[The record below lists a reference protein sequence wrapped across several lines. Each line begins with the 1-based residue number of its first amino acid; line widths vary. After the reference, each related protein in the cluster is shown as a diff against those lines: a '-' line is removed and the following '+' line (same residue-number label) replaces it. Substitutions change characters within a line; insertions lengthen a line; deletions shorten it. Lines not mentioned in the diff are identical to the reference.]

1 VNATR
6 LGFLKQGFGRGL
18 IEIKMTLTYWP
29 DLFQALFFSGISILV
44 LFLMRGHHVP
54 GTSFSLGSLTLPG
67 VIGMNLAVGG
77 ITGVTAL
84 LAVDR
89 EDGTLL
95 RAKATPGGM
104 TGYVLGKITLT
115 SGTALIGVVL
125 TLILGLIAFPGLAVT
140 VTGLLTLI
148 WVVLLG
154 LLATIPLGIT
164 LGSTISDPR
173 FITLIVLPF
182 SGLTAISGIFYPITH
197 LPGWLQGI
205 GQVFPI
211 YWLGLGVRAALLP
224 DALKSVELDGSWRLG
239 WVLLALAGWA
249 AVGLL
254 VAPPVLRRMARRESG
269 SRVAARRER
278 AMLRAT

>member
-1 VNATR
+1 MNAIR
-6 LGFLKQGFGRGL
+6 LGVGRGW
-18 IEIKMTLTYWP
+18 IELRHTFTYWP

-44 LFLMRGHHVP
+44 LFLMRGHSVP

-104 TGYVLGKITLT
+104 AAYVLGKITLT
-115 SGTALIGVVL
+115 SGNVLLGVVL
-125 TLILGLIAFPGLAVT
+125 TLILGLVAFPGLAVT
-140 VTGLLTLI
+140 ATGLLTLV
-148 WVVLLG
+148 WVVALG
-154 LLATIPLGIT
+154 LLATIPLGIA

-173 FITLIVLPF
+173 FLTLIVLPF
-182 SGLTAISGIFYPITH
+182 SALTAISGIFYPITH

-205 GQVFPI
+205 GQLFPM

-224 DALKSVELDGSWRLG
+224 NALSSVELDGSWRLG
-239 WVLLALAGWA
+239 YVLLALAGWA
-249 AVGLL
+249 AAGLL
-254 VAPPVLRRMARRESG
+254 VAPPILRRMAQRESG

>member
-197 LPGWLQGI
+197 LAGWLQGI

>member
-1 VNATR
+1 MSTATIG
-6 LGFLKQGFGRGL
+6 LGRGW
-18 IEIKMTLTYWP
+18 IEIKHAFTYWP
-29 DLFQALFFSGISILV
+29 DLFQAMFFTALSLVV

-54 GTSFSLGSLTLPG
+54 GATFSLGSLTLPG
-67 VIGMNLAVGG
+67 VIGMNIALGG

-104 TGYVLGKITLT
+104 TGYVLGKITFI
-115 SGTALIGVVL
+115 SGTALFGLVL
-125 TLILGLIAFPGLAVT
+125 TLIVGLFAFPGLRLT
-140 VTGLLTLI
+140 GTGLLTLV
-148 WVVLLG
+148 WVVGLG

-164 LGSTISDPR
+164 LGSTIKDPR
-173 FITLIVLPF
+173 FITLVVLPF

-197 LPGWLQGI
+197 LPGWLQGV
-205 GQVFPI
+205 GQVFPM

-249 AVGLL
+249 AAGLL

-269 SRVAARRER
+269 SRVAARREQ
-278 AMLRAT
+278 AMMRVR